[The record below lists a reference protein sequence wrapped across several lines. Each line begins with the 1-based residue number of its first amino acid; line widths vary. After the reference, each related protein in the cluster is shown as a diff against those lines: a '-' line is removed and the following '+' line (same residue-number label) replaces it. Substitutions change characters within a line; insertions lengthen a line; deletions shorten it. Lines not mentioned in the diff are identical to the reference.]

1 MMIRKLQKTDNAH
14 LHVAHQSELVLL
26 RNQVAGL
33 QEEILAIKKLLKQD
47 QFQPS
52 LKNDHRI
59 TVSTHTGVR
68 MIDTDKIIYCK
79 AIGNY
84 TQLFIMGAQGEVEK
98 TSTIISKSLKHV
110 IEKINHDAFLRCHQS
125 YLINMKYTIGLK
137 NYKHIKLSTDTLVP
151 VSRRRLK
158 EIKTQ
163 LK

>member
-1 MMIRKLQKTDNAH
+1 MIRKLQKTDNAH

-26 RNQVAGL
+26 RNQVTGL
-33 QEEILAIKKLLKQD
+33 QQEILAIKKLLKQD
-47 QFQPS
+47 RPS
-52 LKNDHRI
+52 LKQDHRI
-59 TVSTHTGVR
+59 MVSTHTGVR

-79 AIGNY
+79 AFGNY
-84 TQLFIMGAQGEVEK
+84 TQLFIIGAQGEIEK

-110 IEKINHDAFLRCHQS
+110 IEKINDDAFLRCHQS
-125 YLINMKYTIGLK
+125 YLINMKYAIGLK
-137 NYKHIKLSTDTLVP
+137 NNKHIKLSTDTLVP